1 MAVIQT
7 FRFMDELEKLYDELP
22 YFDKQHFLKKHLGD
36 VKPEDLDEFIITEDD
51 YIMAEIVEKLGY
63 DDYTY
68 FM

>member
-1 MAVIQT
+1 M
-7 FRFMDELEKLYDELP
+7 
-22 YFDKQHFLKKHLGD
+22 
-36 VKPEDLDEFIITEDD
+36 KPEDLDEFLITEDD

>member
-1 MAVIQT
+1 MLQQ
-7 FRFMDELEKLYDELP
+7 R
-22 YFDKQHFLKKHLGD
+22 FLKKHLGD

-51 YIMAEIVEKLGY
+51 YVMAEIVEKLGY

>member
-1 MAVIQT
+1 
-7 FRFMDELEKLYDELP
+7 MDELEKLYDELA

>member
-1 MAVIQT
+1 
-7 FRFMDELEKLYDELP
+7 MDELEKLYDELP
-22 YFDKQHFLKKHLGD
+22 YFDNQRFLKKHLGD
-36 VKPEDLDEFIITEDD
+36 VKPEDLDEFLITEDD